1 MKQVHGWYLPD
12 DDVHF
17 TQYLEGLKKAGEPV
31 EYQRAQR
38 ETAFKHCDRFR
49 KAIDIGAHVGLWTLP
64 LTARFD
70 RVIAFEP
77 HAPFVEILRKQA
89 PMAEIHQAAL
99 GGNYDTKH
107 MSVNADNSGIAYID
121 DSGTAGVVNLVM
133 LDHYGMCDIDFI
145 KIDCEGYE
153 YPILKGACETLRN
166 NDAVIIVEQKPH
178 KTDQY
183 TWGQYAAVEYL
194 MDVHDYRIVDRVV
207 DDWILKKL
215 PKKGA

>member
-1 MKQVHGWYLPD
+1 MKEVHGWYLPD

-17 TQYLEGLKKAGEPV
+17 TQYLDGLKKAGHPV
-31 EYQRAQR
+31 EYQQAQR
-38 ETAFKHCDRFR
+38 DAAIKHCDKFR

-77 HAPFVEILRKQA
+77 HEPFIEILCKQA
-89 PMAEIHQAAL
+89 PSAEVHPTAL
-99 GGNYDTKH
+99 GGNNDTKS

-121 DSGTAGVVNLVM
+121 DSGTAGSVSVTL
-133 LDHYGMCDIDFI
+133 LDYFGFSDIDLI

-153 YPILKGACETLRN
+153 FPILQGANETLRN

-183 TWGQYAAVEYL
+183 TWGQYSAVEYL
-194 MDVHDYRIVDRVV
+194 ISVHGYRVVDRVV

-215 PKKGA
+215 PKKGV

>member
-1 MKQVHGWYLPD
+1 MKEVHGWYLPD

-17 TQYLEGLKKAGEPV
+17 TQYLDGLKKAGHPV
-31 EYQRAQR
+31 EYQQAQR
-38 ETAFKHCDRFR
+38 DAAIKHCDKFR

-64 LTARFD
+64 LTVRFD

-77 HAPFVEILRKQA
+77 HEPFIEILRKQV
-89 PMAEIHQAAL
+89 PSAEVHQIAL
-99 GGNYDTKH
+99 GGNNDTKF

-121 DSGTAGVVNLVM
+121 YSGSDGLVQM
-133 LDHYGMCDIDFI
+133 TLLDHFGFLDVDLI

-194 MDVHDYRIVDRVV
+194 MDVHGYRVVDRVV

-215 PKKGA
+215 PKKGV

>member
-1 MKQVHGWYLPD
+1 MKEVHGWYLPD

-17 TQYLEGLKKAGEPV
+17 TQYLEGLKKASEPV

-38 ETAFKHCDRFR
+38 ETALKYCDQFR
-49 KAIDIGAHVGLWTLP
+49 NAIDIGAHVGLWTLP
-64 LTARFD
+64 LTARFSH
-70 RVIAFEP
+70 VIAFEP

-89 PMAEIHQAAL
+89 PMAKTYEFAL
-99 GGNYDTKH
+99 GCSSNMKK
-107 MSVNADNSGIAYID
+107 MSINSDNSGIAYID
-121 DSGTAGVVNLVM
+121 DLGTQSGIAMTM
-133 LDHYGMCDIDFI
+133 LDSYGLSNVDFI

-153 YPILKGACETLRN
+153 LPILKGANETLRN

-194 MDVHDYRIVDRVV
+194 MDVHGYRIVDRVV